1 MSTFLITGLA
11 TTLALVATI
20 WLAVVD
26 RRQPRRERHALA
38 RGSQVIRLKAPLYVA
53 PTGWRRLRAVLG
65 WGGFTLLLGLLTT
78 IAVAAIAVGGV
89 LALQQL
95 LG

>member
-11 TTLALVATI
+11 TTLASVATI
-20 WLAVVD
+20 WLAMVD
-26 RRQPRRERHALA
+26 HRQPRRARHALA
-38 RGSQVIRLKAPLYVA
+38 RGAQVIRLKTPDYVA
-53 PTGWRRLRAVLG
+53 PTGWHRLRAAAN

-78 IAVAAIAVGGV
+78 IAIAAMGVGAV
-89 LALQQL
+89 LAIQQL